1 MARMSDE
8 EAEAYRQPSLDA
20 LGRDDPLEVQAGEV
34 ALWRRLLEAAGAN
47 MRSRPAEGEWSALE
61 CLGHMCDSELVASA
75 RYRWILAEDEPP
87 LQSWDQEAWAAR
99 LDHIHDD
106 PAMLLD
112 LLGALRNANT
122 NLYNRTLPEDRARVG
137 IHDER
142 GEESFELLFR
152 VQAGHGRLHHTQA
165 ERAIAEVRRARMLGL
180 PLPGDRGWMTG
191 EQDI

>member
-8 EAEAYRQPSLDA
+8 EAEAHRQGMLDA

-47 MRSRPAEGEWSALE
+47 MRTRPAEDEWSALE
-61 CLGHMCDSELVASA
+61 CLGHMCDSEMVTSV
-75 RYRWILAEDEPP
+75 RYRCILAEDEPP
-87 LQSWDQEAWAAR
+87 LQAWDQDAWAAR
-99 LDHIHDD
+99 LDHAHDD

-112 LLGALRNANT
+112 LLGGLRNANL
-122 NLYNRTLPEDRARVG
+122 NLWDRTLPEDRERCGVHA
-137 IHDER
+137 ER
-142 GEESFELLFR
+142 GFESFELLFR
-152 VQAGHGRLHHTQA
+152 LQAGHGRVHHTQA

-191 EQDI
+191 EPEG